1 MAKTEQPDKTPLFEV
16 EIKSG
21 GRAIDTGEHVRP
33 EPATLS
39 PARLAARE
47 RARRR
52 NMLVAAAAVAFLA
65 FLGAWMWFTSPLGS
79 VPGDAVARVNGEFIY
94 QRDVEKRLNLTRLFN
109 ELSARQDVEEP
120 TATNALEQIISDRM
134 QVQDARK
141 AGVAATAE
149 EIDSELQQIE
159 TSTGRTRAQIEE
171 AAKKYSL
178 ALDNLRGFISD
189 ALVIKKYKDQYVLAG
204 AKDVQDATNKENE
217 WFTQLSNTSR
227 IDRFKPV
234 GSGPAPR
241 VGAEAPDFTL
251 ADINGNKVTLSSLR
265 GKPVMIN
272 FWATWCPPCRAEIPE
287 IVKLYNDTGGNAG
300 GRPYEVLGVATQSD
314 SATIKAFSQE
324 FNMTFPL
331 LPDTDGRVVS
341 SYHVLPI
348 PTTFFIDRDGIIRYI
363 QTGPVTRDLMEKWL
377 LAPQ

>member
-1 MAKTEQPDKTPLFEV
+1 MAKTEQPDKKPLFEV

-21 GRAIDTGEHVRP
+21 GRAHDTGERARP

-39 PARLAARE
+39 PTRLAAKE
-47 RARRR
+47 RARQR
-52 NMLVAAAAVAFLA
+52 NILLIAGAVAFAVL
-65 FLGAWMWFTSPLGS
+65 LGAWMWFTSPLGS

-94 QRDVEKRLNLTRLFN
+94 QRDVEQRMNLTRLFN
-109 ELSARQDVEEP
+109 DLSARSDVEEP
-120 TATNALEQIISDRM
+120 TATNVLEQIISDRM

-159 TSTGRTRAQIEE
+159 TSTGRTRAQVEE
-171 AAKKYSL
+171 AARKY
-178 ALDNLRGFISD
+178 ALTLDDLRGFISD
-189 ALVIKKYKDQYVLAG
+189 ALLIKKYKDQYVLAG

-251 ADINGNKVTLSSLR
+251 ADINGKDIKLSSLR
-265 GKPVMIN
+265 GKPVMVN

-287 IVKLYNDTGGNAG
+287 IVKMYTETGAS
-300 GRPYEVLGVATQSD
+300 RPYEVLGVATQSD

-331 LPDTDGRVVS
+331 LPDVNGRVVS
-341 SYHVLPI
+341 NYHVLPI

>member
-21 GRAIDTGEHVRP
+21 GRAHDAGERLRP
-33 EPATLS
+33 EPAALS
-39 PARLAARE
+39 PARQAAKD

-52 NMLVAAAAVAFLA
+52 NILLAAGAAGFLIM
-65 FLGAWMWFTSPLGS
+65 LGAWMWFTGPLGG
-79 VPGDAVARVNGEFIY
+79 VPSDAVARVNGEFIY
-94 QRDVEKRLNLTRLFN
+94 QRDLERRMNVTRLFN
-109 ELSARQDVEEP
+109 ELAARTDAEDP
-120 TATNALEQIISDRM
+120 SATNALEQVISDLM

-141 AGVAATAE
+141 AGVTANAD

-159 TSTGRTRAQIEE
+159 TSTGRTRAQLEE
-171 AAKKYSL
+171 AAGRYNL
-178 ALDNLRGFISD
+178 TLDDLRGFISD
-189 ALVIKKYKDQYVLAG
+189 ALVIRKYKDEYVLAG
-204 AKDVQDATNKENE
+204 AVDVQDATNKENE
-217 WFTQLSNTSR
+217 WFTELSNTSR

-251 ADINGNKVTLSSLR
+251 ADINGNEVTLSSLR
-265 GKPVMIN
+265 GKPVMVN

-287 IVKLYNDTGGNAG
+287 IVKLYNETGAEA
-300 GRPYEVLGVATQSD
+300 RPYEVLGVATQSD
-314 SATIKAFSQE
+314 NATIKAFSQE

-331 LPDTDGRVVS
+331 LPDAQSRVVS

-348 PTTFFIDRDGIIRYI
+348 PTTFFVDSEGIIRHI
-363 QTGPVTRDLMEKWL
+363 QTGPVTRELMERWL
-377 LAPQ
+377 LPTP

>member
-1 MAKTEQPDKTPLFEV
+1 MAKTEQPDKKPLFEV

-21 GRAIDTGEHVRP
+21 GRAHDTGERVRP

-39 PARLAARE
+39 PTRLAAKE

-52 NMLVAAAAVAFLA
+52 NILLIAGAVAFAVL
-65 FLGAWMWFTSPLGS
+65 LGAWMWFTSPLGS

-94 QRDVEKRLNLTRLFN
+94 QRDVEQRMNLTRLFN
-109 ELSARQDVEEP
+109 ELSARSDVEEP
-120 TATNALEQIISDRM
+120 TATNVLEQIISDRM

-141 AGVAATAE
+141 AGVSATAE

-171 AAKKYSL
+171 AARKYSL
-178 ALDNLRGFISD
+178 TLDDLRGFISD
-189 ALVIKKYKDQYVLAG
+189 ALLIKKYKDQYVLAG

-217 WFTQLSNTSR
+217 WFTQLSSTSR

-251 ADINGNKVTLSSLR
+251 ADINGKDVKLSSLR
-265 GKPVMIN
+265 GKPVMVN

-287 IVKLYNDTGGNAG
+287 IVKMYTETGAS
-300 GRPYEVLGVATQSD
+300 RPYEVLGVATQSD

-331 LPDTDGRVVS
+331 LPDVNGRVVS
-341 SYHVLPI
+341 NYHVLPI

>member
-1 MAKTEQPDKTPLFEV
+1 MAKTEQPDKKPLFEV

-21 GRAIDTGEHVRP
+21 GRAHDTGERVRP

-39 PARLAARE
+39 PTRLAAKE

-52 NMLVAAAAVAFLA
+52 NIFLIAGAVAFAVL
-65 FLGAWMWFTSPLGS
+65 LGAWMWFTSPLGS
-79 VPGDAVARVNGEFIY
+79 VPGDSVARVNGEFIY
-94 QRDVEKRLNLTRLFN
+94 QRDVEQRMNLTRLFN
-109 ELSARQDVEEP
+109 ELSARSDVEEP
-120 TATNALEQIISDRM
+120 TATNVLEQIISDRM
-134 QVQDARK
+134 QVQDARE
-141 AGVAATAE
+141 AGVSATAD

-171 AAKKYSL
+171 AARKYSL
-178 ALDNLRGFISD
+178 TLDDLRGFISD
-189 ALVIKKYKDQYVLAG
+189 ALLIKKYKDQYVLAG

-251 ADINGNKVTLSSLR
+251 ADINGKDIKLSSLR
-265 GKPVMIN
+265 GKPVMVN

-287 IVKLYNDTGGNAG
+287 IVKMYTETGAA
-300 GRPYEVLGVATQSD
+300 RPYEVLGVATQSD

-331 LPDTDGRVVS
+331 LPDVNGRVVS
-341 SYHVLPI
+341 NYHVLPI

-377 LAPQ
+377 LASQ